1 MAQKRRNSQ
10 KLERLPRIHI
20 NRRDGRLQV
29 DGMDAWYTYWRDPYH
44 LLLTIPWVGFVMVV
58 VAVYVAINAIFALLY
73 LAGGDGIANA
83 EPGSFRDAFFFSVQ
97 TLASIGYGAMYPTTL
112 YANIIVTM
120 EAITSLLSI
129 AVLTGLA
136 FARFSRST
144 ARIVFSQNAVITTF
158 QGVPTLMV
166 RLANQRRNYIR
177 EGEVQIYLLRDE
189 VDSDGH
195 FMRRFHDLKLIRSRT
210 PSFVLSWTLMHPI
223 DADSPLYHCTPESLR
238 DSHAELLVLIHGV
251 DDTIAQPV
259 HASHTYSTD
268 YILLD
273 YRFADILH
281 VSPEG
286 DRYIDY
292 TDFHTVV
299 PSRFADIPSAH
310 RASNE
315 R

>member
-1 MAQKRRNSQ
+1 MARKRRNSQ
-10 KLERLPRIHI
+10 QLERLPRIHI
-20 NRRDGRLQV
+20 NRRDGRLQA
-29 DGMDAWYTYWRDPYH
+29 DGVDAWYTYWRDPYH
-44 LLLTIPWVGFVMVV
+44 LLLTIPWVGFVIVV
-58 VAVYVAINAIFALLY
+58 VAVYVAINAVFALLY

-83 EPGSFRDAFFFSVQ
+83 EPGSFKDAFFFSVQ

-112 YANIIVTM
+112 YANIIVTL
-120 EAITSLLSI
+120 EAITSILSI

-144 ARIVFSQNAVITTF
+144 ARIAFSQNAVITLF
-158 QGVPTLMV
+158 QDTPTLMMRV
-166 RLANQRRNYIR
+166 ANERRNYIR
-177 EGEVQIYLLRDE
+177 EGEVQLYLLRDE
-189 VDSDGH
+189 VDINGQ

-223 DADSPLYHCTPESLR
+223 DANSPLYHCTPKSLEE
-238 DSHAELLVLIHGV
+238 SHAELLVLIHGV
-251 DDTIAQPV
+251 DDTISQPV
-259 HASHTYSTD
+259 HANHTYSTEQ
-268 YILLD
+268 ILFN

-299 PSRFADIPSAH
+299 PQTEALPSDTQ
-310 RASNE
+310 SE
-315 R
+315 

>member
-1 MAQKRRNSQ
+1 MLINKKLRRTR
-10 KLERLPRIHI
+10 KLERSPRIYI

-44 LLLTIPWVGFVMVV
+44 LLLTVPWTGFVIIV
-58 VAVYVAINAIFALLY
+58 VAVYVALNALFALLY

-83 EPGSFRDAFFFSVQ
+83 EPGSFKDAFFFSVQ
-97 TLASIGYGAMYPTTL
+97 TLASIGYGAMYPATL
-112 YANIIVTM
+112 YTNLIVTL

-144 ARIVFSQNAVITTF
+144 ARIMFSQHAVITQF

-166 RLANQRRNYIR
+166 RLANQRRNHIR
-177 EGEVQIYLLRDE
+177 EGKVQLYLLRDE
-189 VDSDGH
+189 IDSEGN

-223 DADSPLYHCTPESLR
+223 DDTSPLYHCTPESLR
-238 DSHAELLVLIHGV
+238 HSHAELLVLIHGI

-259 HASHTYSTD
+259 HATHSYPAEH
-268 YILLD
+268 ILVN
-273 YRFADILH
+273 YRFADIFH

-286 DRYIDY
+286 DRYLDY
-292 TDFHTVV
+292 TDFHTVI
-299 PSRFADIPSAH
+299 PSRPIDTFS
-310 RASNE
+310 SSQS
-315 R
+315 

>member
-1 MAQKRRNSQ
+1 MARKRRNLQ

-20 NRRDGRLQV
+20 NRRDGRLQA
-29 DGMDAWYTYWRDPYH
+29 DGVDAWYTYWRDPYH
-44 LLLTIPWVGFVMVV
+44 LLLTIPWVGFVIVV
-58 VAVYVAINAIFALLY
+58 VAVYVAINAVFALLY

-112 YANIIVTM
+112 YANIIVTL

-144 ARIVFSQNAVITTF
+144 ARIAFSQNAVITLF
-158 QGVPTLMV
+158 QDIPTLMV
-166 RLANQRRNYIR
+166 RVANERRNYIR
-177 EGEVQIYLLRDE
+177 EGEVQLYLLRDE
-189 VDSDGH
+189 VDTNGQ

-223 DADSPLYHCTPESLR
+223 DINSPLYHCTPTTLQE
-238 DSHAELLVLIHGV
+238 SHAELLLLIHGI

-259 HASHTYSTD
+259 HATYTYSTD
-268 YILLD
+268 HILFN

-286 DRYIDY
+286 DRYLDY

-299 PSRFADIPSAH
+299 PQPEALPSDTK
-310 RASNE
+310 SE
-315 R
+315 